1 MPVILI
7 VDDTL
12 TVLDLLE
19 HLLETE
25 YTVFKASSGEEG
37 WDLFSRESVDLVIT
51 DIDMPGISGLELLER
66 VREGHPLLPVVAISG
81 DFDPQAALAAGFNAF
96 IAKPFKIDA
105 VLQVAAELVEKK
117 RKVLIVEDAIEL
129 RKTMVTV
136 VERLGLQGI
145 EAGDGAQALEIL
157 KREGADLV
165 ISDCSMPV
173 LSGREFLPQVKA
185 GYPGLP
191 IVVVSATYNEEDLET
206 LKPFGFLRKPYRLD
220 DLRKLILEAVPTDR
234 ET

>member
-1 MPVILI
+1 MP
-7 VDDTL
+7 D
-12 TVLDLLE
+12 
-19 HLLETE
+19 
-25 YTVFKASSGEEG
+25 
-37 WDLFSRESVDLVIT
+37 
-51 DIDMPGISGLELLER
+51 ISGLELLKR

-81 DFDPQAALAAGFNAF
+81 DFDPQGALAAGFNAF

-105 VLQVAAELVEKK
+105 VLQVTADLVEKK
-117 RKVLIVEDAIEL
+117 KVLIVEDAVEL
-129 RKTMVTV
+129 RQTMVAV
-136 VERLGLQGI
+136 VERLGLRGI
-145 EAGDGAQALEIL
+145 EAGNGAQALEIL

-191 IVVVSATYNEEDLET
+191 IVVLSATYNEEDLET
-206 LKPFGFLRKPYRLD
+206 LQPFGFLRKPYRLD
-220 DLRKLILEAVPTDR
+220 DLKKLILEAVPTDR